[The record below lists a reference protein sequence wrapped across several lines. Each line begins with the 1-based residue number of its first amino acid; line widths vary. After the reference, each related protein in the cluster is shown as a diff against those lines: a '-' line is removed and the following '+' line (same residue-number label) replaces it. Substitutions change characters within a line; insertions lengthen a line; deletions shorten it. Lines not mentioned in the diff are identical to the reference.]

1 MSYVFCTKVYY
12 YYFLRYCKGCKQ
24 YFYQEIVFVLPHCAE
39 SSFNCSLMKAVA
51 IIVKYEQRNHK
62 DILTGQPRPPQG
74 NKRMI
79 QAAP

>member
-1 MSYVFCTKVYY
+1 MFSVLKYIIII
-12 YYFLRYCKGCKQ
+12 RYCKRCKQ

-39 SSFNCSLMKAVA
+39 SNCSLMKAAA
-51 IIVKYEQRNHK
+51 IIVKYEQRNQK

-74 NKRMI
+74 NKRII